1 MARSTW
7 KATASQFINDVA
19 PGLGESNWA
28 GAAYMID
35 EQATVIHQIVL
46 HYYQVA
52 NEFYRKFNKKLATPP
67 FLLVT
72 TVINKRIGGN
82 LSLSSMSSPRVFFV
96 NDVAPTL
103 DYIAWLAANPHIAA
117 TVNATQVT

>member
-1 MARSTW
+1 MTDRMARSTW

-35 EQATVIHQIVL
+35 E
-46 HYYQVA
+46 QVA

-103 DYIAWLAANPHIAA
+103 DYLAWLAANPHIAA